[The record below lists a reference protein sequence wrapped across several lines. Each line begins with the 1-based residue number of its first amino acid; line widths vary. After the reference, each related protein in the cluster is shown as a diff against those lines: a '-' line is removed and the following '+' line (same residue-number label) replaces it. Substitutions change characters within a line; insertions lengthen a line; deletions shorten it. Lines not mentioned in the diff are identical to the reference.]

1 MTSPDRS
8 KGNRSRDEVLAGE
21 YVLGVLSSN
30 DRRLVEER
38 LTRDLAFATIVRR
51 WQDNLLTVD
60 DGVTVSRPPV
70 RFVTR
75 APPAPLKA
83 AGMPVK
89 QRPPRRGL
97 WQSLAFWRMLTAIAW
112 IGMLAMVA
120 VDALKP

>member
-21 YVLGVLSSN
+21 YVLGVLPSN

-38 LTRDLAFATIVRR
+38 LARDLAFAAIVRR

-60 DGVTVSRPPV
+60 DSAPVSRPPV
-70 RFVTR
+70 RIVTR
-75 APPAPLKA
+75 TQPAPLKA
-83 AGMPVK
+83 VEAPVK
-89 QRPPRRGL
+89 RAPRRNL

-112 IGMLAMVA
+112 IGMLAMA
-120 VDALKP
+120 TVDVLKP